1 MSERNECA
9 RERHGPRFPDLY
21 MPAMWPLDLQRYL
34 ADWFKAWR
42 QRRLYRRLLQLED
55 CELAV
60 RDLDRARLRPLAER
74 PLRQAVAEMRRCSG
88 KPR

>member
-9 RERHGPRFPDLY
+9 RERHEPRFPDVY
-21 MPAMWPLDLQRYL
+21 MPAMWPLDLQYYL
-34 ADWFKAWR
+34 TDWLRAWR